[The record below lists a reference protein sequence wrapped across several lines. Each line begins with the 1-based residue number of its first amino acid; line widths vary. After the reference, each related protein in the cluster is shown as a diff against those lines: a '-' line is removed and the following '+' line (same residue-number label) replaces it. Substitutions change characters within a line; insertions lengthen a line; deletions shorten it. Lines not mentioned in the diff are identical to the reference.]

1 MFSSRVSADRRRK
14 LRENLSSGLVLFL
27 GNDES
32 PINYPANQYPFRQD
46 SSFLYFFG
54 HNKPGLAGLIDLDSG
69 KDCLYGDN
77 LTLEDV
83 VWMGAQPTIQEMAH
97 DVGVDETNSSSQLK
111 EKIRQAL
118 SLKRPIHFL
127 PPYRGNSK
135 LRLAGLLDLSV
146 AEMNLHASLELIR
159 AVVALRSLKSN
170 EEIEEIE
177 NALAVTHAAYAAI
190 ARSAKPGV
198 SENAIVGKIQDA
210 VASHGRRFAYPIILS
225 AHGETLHNLDH
236 GNVLKA
242 KDILLVDCGS
252 ESLEGY
258 ASDITRTFPVGGK
271 FTPEQRD
278 VYQIVWKTQTE
289 AIAAIKPG
297 VPYREI
303 HLKAASVIA
312 SGLKEMGLMRGDTQA
327 AVESGAHALFF
338 PHGLGHM
345 LGLDVHDME
354 GLGEDHVGYDETVQ
368 RSTQF
373 GLGYLRLAKKLQTGN
388 VLTVEPGIYFIPPLI
403 DQWKAENKFS
413 EFIDYSR
420 VEKFR
425 DARGTR
431 IEDDVLVTE
440 NGFRMLGKPIPRTVE
455 EIEAA
460 MST

>member
-1 MFSSRVSADRRRK
+1 MFSSRVYADRRRK

-190 ARSAKPGV
+190 ARSAKPL
-198 SENAIVGKIQDA
+198 
-210 VASHGRRFAYPIILS
+210 ILS
-225 AHGETLHNLDH
+225 TGMATLSEVEEAL
-236 GNVLKA
+236 GVLA
-242 KDILLVDCGS
+242 F
-252 ESLEGY
+252 GY
-258 ASDITRTFPVGGK
+258 ASDSDTNPSITAFRSAYESDAG
-271 FTPEQRD
+271 Q
-278 VYQIVWKTQTE
+278 Q
-289 AIAAIKPG
+289 A
-297 VPYREI
+297 
-303 HLKAASVIA
+303 L
-312 SGLKEMGLMRGDTQA
+312 RGI
-327 AVESGAHALFF
+327 F
-338 PHGLGHM
+338 
-345 LGLDVHDME
+345 
-354 GLGEDHVGYDETVQ
+354 
-368 RSTQF
+368 
-373 GLGYLRLAKKLQTGN
+373 
-388 VLTVEPGIYFIPPLI
+388 
-403 DQWKAENKFS
+403 
-413 EFIDYSR
+413 
-420 VEKFR
+420 
-425 DARGTR
+425 
-431 IEDDVLVTE
+431 
-440 NGFRMLGKPIPRTVE
+440 
-455 EIEAA
+455 
-460 MST
+460 